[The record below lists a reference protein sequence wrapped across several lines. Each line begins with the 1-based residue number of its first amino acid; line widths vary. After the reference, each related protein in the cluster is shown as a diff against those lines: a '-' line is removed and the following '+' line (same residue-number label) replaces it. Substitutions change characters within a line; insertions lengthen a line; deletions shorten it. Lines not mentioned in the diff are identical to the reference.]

1 MRPGAEGHVTQG
13 EAQGARVRRGT
24 RGGGAVVAGERLA
37 LYHVDDEVEEDDEA
51 EGPLP

>member
-1 MRPGAEGHVTQG
+1 MAGADRGEGDVEG
-13 EAQGARVRRGT
+13 VEDVA
-24 RGGGAVVAGERLA
+24 GGAVVAGERLA